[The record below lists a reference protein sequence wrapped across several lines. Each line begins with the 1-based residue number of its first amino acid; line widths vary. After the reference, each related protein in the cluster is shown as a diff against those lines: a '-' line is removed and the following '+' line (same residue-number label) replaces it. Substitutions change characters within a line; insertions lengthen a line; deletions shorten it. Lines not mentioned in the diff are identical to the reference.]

1 MHGKIVPQSKLSE
14 WKGLDRI
21 SLVVHDMGFVY
32 REQEKDDL
40 GIDGEIEI
48 CVPRPD
54 GKGRISTGKIIK
66 VQSKSGA
73 SFITQDNDSTFRAKV
88 TDRDLRYW
96 NQFDVPVIYIVYHPG
111 DDRLYWRYVQ
121 GYIEDEPDV
130 FDPPVTIAFEKAR
143 DRFDDSSYDRL
154 FDLCNLAAE
163 RVSHDV
169 GETLFTNVLPVEAL
183 PDTVWVTPVL
193 PERRSRFHERIGGS
207 TLRKP
212 PYVFRSG
219 TIITLTDPGDTE
231 NALREVVESGTS
243 EPFALLD
250 WVQQDEQNE
259 DDLRA
264 LLRSAFHRHLRRLG
278 MHFDKDDRKY
288 YFNEDLTQEAPIRRS
303 WMSLRTGRQQERLV
317 AKYYEYGDKFPIRY
331 FKHWALSFHFQRFG
345 EQWGLMINPSLV
357 FTKDGTQRVT
367 GKGALKHLRQARAKQ
382 YNNIYMNDVLFWSHV
397 LSAGDESF
405 AVSIE
410 GMEILRIKGR
420 PTTVDAPFS
429 VRTNEK
435 AASE

>member
-21 SLVVHDMGFVY
+21 SQVVHDMGFVY

-48 CVPRPD
+48 CTARPD
-54 GKGRISTGKIIK
+54 GKGRISTGKILK

-73 SFITQDNDSTFRAKV
+73 SFIVQDTDTTFRAKV
-88 TDRDLRYW
+88 SEKDLRYW
-96 NQFDVPVIYIVYHPG
+96 HQFDVPVIFIIYHPG

-130 FDPPVTIAFEKAR
+130 FDPPISFAFDKEA
-143 DRFDDSSYDRL
+143 DRFDEGAYDRL
-154 FDLCNLAAE
+154 FELCNLAAD

-169 GETLFTNVLPVEAL
+169 GETLYTNVLPVEEL
-183 PDTVWVTPVL
+183 PGTIWVTPVL
-193 PERRSRFHERIGGS
+193 PERRSRFHERVGGS

-212 PYVFRSG
+212 PYVFRAG
-219 TIITLTDPGDTE
+219 TIITLTDPEASD

-243 EPFALLD
+243 ESFDLMD

-278 MHFDKDDRKY
+278 MHFDKDYRKY
-288 YFNEDLTQEAPIRRS
+288 FFNDGLSPDAPIRRS
-303 WMSLRTGRQQERLV
+303 WMSSRTGRRQERLV
-317 AKYYEYGDKFPIRY
+317 AKFYEYGDKYPIKY

-345 EQWGLMINPSLV
+345 ERWGLMIDPSLV
-357 FTKDGTQRVT
+357 FTRDGTARVT

-382 YNNIYMNDVLFWSHV
+382 YNNIYMNDVLFWTHV
-397 LSAGDESF
+397 LSDGRDDF

-410 GMEILRIKGR
+410 GVDVLRIRGR
-420 PTTVDAPFS
+420 PTMVDAPFS
-429 VRTNEK
+429 VRTSEK
-435 AASE
+435 GVSE